1 MTAPQQRPARP
12 REPRTPPT
20 PAQIRREQQILALRH
35 ELREIRAERV
45 PQDPRLDDVLD
56 QLVALERNP
65 L

>member
-1 MTAPQQRPARP
+1 MSPYPARP